1 MGYCRLGYHKGLNNV
16 SWPHENLSKN
26 EKVIFHLKEEI
37 ICKGLYVFKHYYI
50 YKDNTIYFLDFFEII
65 YQLYQFRGCFSKD
78 TGRNGGRNLGTF
90 TNVTSEYQ
98 CQMKCQEN
106 EKCEYFVYKKSQ
118 FECKLTN
125 KSASPIKRIGHLF
138 GPKYC

>member
-1 MGYCRLGYHKGLNNV
+1 MPV
-16 SWPHENLSKN
+16 IP
-26 EKVIFHLKEEI
+26 VIFILYCQALSSHKLQTQCQTLIWLIDPMPI
-37 ICKGLYVFKHYYI
+37 IVKHYYL
-50 YKDNTIYFLDFFEII
+50 YKDNTVTYFLDFFEII
-65 YQLYQFRGCFSKD
+65 YQLYQFRGCFLKD

-106 EKCEYFVYKKSQ
+106 EECEYFVYKKSQ

-125 KSASPIKRIGHLF
+125 KSASPIKRVGHLF

>member
-1 MGYCRLGYHKGLNNV
+1 M
-16 SWPHENLSKN
+16 
-26 EKVIFHLKEEI
+26 
-37 ICKGLYVFKHYYI
+37 
-50 YKDNTIYFLDFFEII
+50 YKDYFLDFFEII
-65 YQLYQFRGCFSKD
+65 YQLHQFRGCFIKD

-90 TNVTSEYQ
+90 TNVISEYQ

-106 EKCEYFVYKKSQ
+106 EECEYFVYKKSK

-125 KSASPIKRIGHLF
+125 KSASPIKRVGHLF